1 MMRTI
6 ITPLLFVALVFIVA
20 QKTRA
25 ATPEQRKPNILLILV
40 DDVGYCDIAAFATHL
55 RKTSSEN
62 VFFETPRI
70 DQLAKQGTM
79 FSQFYACTVCSPTRA
94 SLMTGKM
101 SSRLGMWD
109 AYATVKTTFE
119 KTGKTPPKGCDLLDN
134 EPWDE
139 YHYSKTDR
147 GVTVPVAATTLHA
160 SERII
165 PQALKGY
172 HTAFIGKWHLGSHNH
187 AGYRPAD
194 RGFQE
199 ILAYFDGG
207 GSSYI
212 RPFKAVA
219 SASPRWDDP
228 GPDLTPREDYLSD
241 DMAQRV
247 NRFLADRVANHAD
260 EPFFLYFAHPA
271 CHTPLEARADDK
283 NYFKDKA
290 KKKGWV
296 GPADPVYAGVV
307 KGMDRSMGSILDKL
321 DELKLSDNTAVIFM
335 SDNGG
340 LPSITSSLPLRGGK
354 SMLYEGGIRVPM
366 IIRWPG
372 KTQAGAVCDVPCD
385 VADIFPTILTM
396 TGTDDRAYKTD
407 PTADGQSLAPLLADL
422 SNVKRDYPRT
432 EFYHFYGK
440 MGYTGF
446 HTFATWATLRKGDYK
461 LHYDYVGKVELYN
474 IREDIGEATNLVN
487 VQPQRAHDML
497 VQLTTWLKANC
508 HEAYL
513 PKPNP
518 QFNPAG
524 SLPYGPYI
532 PLEELK
538 QSLLKGTS
546 LVQGQ

>member
-55 RKTSSEN
+55 RKTSSEA

-79 FSQFYACTVCSPTRA
+79 FTQFYACTVCSPTRA